1 MRLDVY
7 VFVIVLGFECIVV
20 SCCKVGVRTSDLM
33 VRQRMWLGKFMLKF
47 TEVGEGKFMECSGN
61 VTPANNWQS
70 FQGSLRTIAHA
81 CRFHFRFW
89 RLNYAFFLRSVLEV
103 SLYAAVFPNSEAN
116 CWVLTN
122 SSVLL

>member
-61 VTPANNWQS
+61 LNLANNGEH
-70 FQGSLRTIAHA
+70 FQEVCEQLR
-81 CRFHFRFW
+81 RR
-89 RLNYAFFLRSVLEV
+89 VG
-103 SLYAAVFPNSEAN
+103 
-116 CWVLTN
+116 
-122 SSVLL
+122 LLFDFGD